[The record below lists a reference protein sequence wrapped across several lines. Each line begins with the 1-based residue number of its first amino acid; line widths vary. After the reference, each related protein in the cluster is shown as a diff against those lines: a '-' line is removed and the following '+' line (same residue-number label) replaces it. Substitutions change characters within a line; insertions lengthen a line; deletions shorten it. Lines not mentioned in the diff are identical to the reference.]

1 MNRSCLLVYTI
12 LAASA
17 VSGAARSQTLDQ
29 SARKPPPGIQ
39 NGTICYTAAWG
50 KDVNDGLSWGSAKA
64 TIMACY
70 DALPQKGGT
79 IFIAQ
84 NGNGDAGAV
93 AANEAPGGGIWIM
106 GANDPNYNNPN
117 FFPPNG
123 PWRKLKVPSV
133 RFVGVAS
140 SSQMQNGHKGGVVRI
155 GAGSARDNN
164 HPCIWLSATA
174 GYLYFENLGCFYP
187 GRGIVIGEASNHDRS
202 GIGSVSGE
210 YFENVSSGTPNVVGL
225 GPTVDITGG
234 SFWLWFDHCIF
245 EGNYQN
251 NVKDDKRAAILM
263 DGKGNNGVGLTYL
276 TNLNLNGGGIKYV
289 PGATSGQIDIHVLTE
304 EGNYTQPIPPAVWIT
319 NTSGSLF
326 RLSQILVADPGSDPP
341 PAIKIDTGNPNDVLV
356 DTAMASNGAPN
367 VEGPATI
374 MNQYGSMLLNQTV
387 SPIQQGQDGFFNYHV
402 IGQVDAARR
411 NFGPTVVRFP
421 NLAPQIP
428 SGWIKSVACGS
439 VNLRVGVTGP
449 DGTTNAAEA
458 EATCPSP
465 FSAIDFYQRGHS
477 IGVGDFIIAG
487 AWVRSVTGNGFA
499 GSTTQPMSAGFT
511 GVKYAAT
518 GSSHG
523 SMNENGGEWSWVW
536 SVQKITLT
544 SAKTGQLNFGVN
556 VAKGKPIEIFAPV
569 LIYLTAGA
577 VSDNE
582 AYEIALNLASY
593 PDAAPPGS
601 VAMLRGEDFSLG
613 SHLNQLAANG
623 DLGGRISI
631 SGAINGSKTFGAA
644 FALPPVCVVSP
655 TSNPGT
661 TSWWVTTSTSAITIN
676 LSAPGTLTFDYT
688 CHGNP
693 D

>member
-1 MNRSCLLVYTI
+1 MSRTCLLVYAI
-12 LAASA
+12 SAALA

-70 DALPQKGGT
+70 DALPPKGGT

-93 AANEAPGGGIWIM
+93 AANEVPGGGIWIM
-106 GANDPNYNNPN
+106 GANDPNYKNPN

-123 PWRKLKVPSV
+123 PWRRLKAPSV

-140 SSQMQNGHKGGVVRI
+140 SSQQQNGHKGGIVHI
-155 GAGSARDNN
+155 GAGSSRDNN
-164 HPCIWLSATA
+164 HPCIWLSATG

-210 YFENVSSGTPNVVGL
+210 YFENVGSGSSNEASL
-225 GPTVDITGG
+225 GPTVDITGS
-234 SFWLWFDHCIF
+234 SFWLWFDHCTF
-245 EGNYQN
+245 EGNYKN
-251 NVKDDKRAAILM
+251 SVEDNKRAAILM
-263 DGKGNNGVGLTYL
+263 DGIGNNGVGLTYF

-289 PGATSGQIDIHVLTE
+289 PGASPGQIEIRVLTE

-319 NTSGSLF
+319 GASGSLF
-326 RLSQILVADPGSDPP
+326 HLSQILVADPGPEAP
-341 PAIKIDTGNPNDVLV
+341 PAIKIDSGNPNDVLV
-356 DTAMASNGAPN
+356 DTASASNGAPN
-367 VEGPATI
+367 VEGPATVLS
-374 MNQYGSMLLNQTV
+374 QYGGMLLNQTV

-402 IGQVDAARR
+402 IGQIDAARR
-411 NFGPTVVRFP
+411 SFGPAVVRFP
-421 NLAPQIP
+421 NLASQIP
-428 SGWIKSVACGS
+428 SSWIKSVACGS
-439 VNLRVGVTGP
+439 VNLMVGVAAP
-449 DGTTNAAEA
+449 DGTRNAAGA
-458 EATCPSP
+458 EGTCSSPS
-465 FSAIDFYQRGHS
+465 SAIDFYQRGHS

-487 AWVRSVTGNGFA
+487 VWVRSITGNGFA
-499 GSTTQPMSAGFT
+499 GSTTQPMSADFT
-511 GVKYAAT
+511 GVKYTAE

-536 SVQKITLT
+536 SIRKIMLT
-544 SAKTGQLNFGVN
+544 SANTGQLNFGVT

-569 LIYLTAGA
+569 LIYLPAGV

-582 AYEIALNLASY
+582 AYEIALHLASY
-593 PDAAPPGS
+593 PDTASPGS
-601 VAMLRGEDFSLG
+601 VAMLRGENFLLG
-613 SHLNQLAANG
+613 SHLNQLSTDGDAA
-623 DLGGRISI
+623 GRISI
-631 SGAINGSKTFGAA
+631 SGAINGSKLFSMPFTS
-644 FALPPVCVVSP
+644 PPACVASP

-661 TSWWVTTSTSAITIN
+661 ISWWVTTQTTAITIN
-676 LSAPGTLTFDYT
+676 LSAPSTLTFDYT

>member
-1 MNRSCLLVYTI
+1 MIRTCLLVYAI
-12 LAASA
+12 LAALA
-17 VSGAARSQTLDQ
+17 VSGGAKSQTLDQ

-70 DALPQKGGT
+70 DALPQNGGT

-84 NGNGDAGAV
+84 SGIGDPGAV
-93 AANEAPGGGIWIM
+93 TANDVPGGGIWIM
-106 GANDPNYNNPN
+106 GPNDPNYKNPN

-123 PWRKLKVPSV
+123 PWRRLKAPSV

-140 SSQMQNGHKGGVVRI
+140 SSQQQNGHKGGIVHI
-155 GAGSARDNN
+155 GAGSSRDNN

-210 YFENVSSGTPNVVGL
+210 YFENVGSGSSNIAGL

-245 EGNYQN
+245 EGNYKN
-251 NVKDDKRAAILM
+251 SVKDNRRAAILM
-263 DGKGNNGVGLTYL
+263 DGTGNNGVGLTYF

-289 PGATSGQIDIHVLTE
+289 PGASPGQIDIRVLTE

-319 NTSGSLF
+319 GTSGSLF
-326 RLSQILVADPGSDPP
+326 HLSQVLVADPGPDAP
-341 PAIKIDTGNPNDVLV
+341 PAVKIDSGNSNDVLV
-356 DTAMASNGAPN
+356 DTASASNGAPN
-367 VEGPATI
+367 VEGPATVLS
-374 MNQYGSMLLNQTV
+374 QYGGMLLNQTV

-402 IGQVDAARR
+402 IGQIDAARR
-411 NFGPTVVRFP
+411 SFGPTVVRFP

-428 SGWIKSVACGS
+428 SSWIKSVACGS
-439 VNLRVGVTGP
+439 VNLIVGVTAP
-449 DGTTNAAEA
+449 DGTKNAAGA
-458 EATCPSP
+458 EGTCFSPS
-465 FSAIDFYQRGHS
+465 SAIDFYQRGHS

-487 AWVRSVTGNGFA
+487 VWVRSITGSGFA
-499 GSTTQPMSAGFT
+499 GSTTQPMSADFT
-511 GVKYAAT
+511 GVKYTAN

-536 SVQKITLT
+536 SIRKIMLT
-544 SAKTGQLNFGVN
+544 SANMGQLNFGVT

-569 LIYLTAGA
+569 LIYLPAGS

-582 AYEIALNLASY
+582 AYEIALHLASY
-593 PDAAPPGS
+593 PDTASPGS
-601 VAMLRGEDFSLG
+601 VAMLRGENFLLG
-613 SHLNQLAANG
+613 SHLNQLSADGDAA
-623 DLGGRISI
+623 GRISI
-631 SGAINGSKTFGAA
+631 SGAISGSKTFSMP
-644 FALPPVCVVSP
+644 FTSPPACVASP
-655 TSNPGT
+655 TSSPGT
-661 TSWWVTTSTSAITIN
+661 TSWWVTTKTTAMTIN
-676 LSAPGTLTFDYT
+676 LSAPSTLTFDYT

>member
-1 MNRSCLLVYTI
+1 MSRSCLLVYAI
-12 LAASA
+12 LTASA

-29 SARKPPPGIQ
+29 SARKPPPGTQ

-50 KDVNDGLSWGSAKA
+50 NDANDGLSWGSAKA

-70 DALPQKGGT
+70 DALPTKGGT

-93 AANEAPGGGIWIM
+93 AANEVPGGGIWIM
-106 GANDPNYNNPN
+106 GANDPNYNNLN

-123 PWRKLKVPSV
+123 PWRRLKAPSV

-140 SSQMQNGHKGGVVRI
+140 SSQIQNGHKGGIVHI
-155 GAGSARDNN
+155 GAGNSRDNN

-187 GRGIVIGEASNHDRS
+187 GRGILIGEASNHDRS

-210 YFENVSSGTPNVVGL
+210 YFENVGSGSSNVASL

-234 SFWLWFDHCIF
+234 SFWLWFDHCMF
-245 EGNYQN
+245 EGNYKN
-251 NVKDDKRAAILM
+251 SVKDNKRAAILM
-263 DGKGNNGVGLTYL
+263 DGIGNNGVGLTYL

-289 PGATSGQIDIHVLTE
+289 PGASPGQIDIRVLTE

-319 NTSGSLF
+319 GTSGSLF
-326 RLSQILVADPGSDPP
+326 HLSQVLVADPGPEAP
-341 PAIKIDTGNPNDVLV
+341 PAIKIDSGNPNDVLV
-356 DTAMASNGAPN
+356 DTASASNGAPN
-367 VEGPATI
+367 VEGPATVLS
-374 MNQYGSMLLNQTV
+374 QYGGMLLNQTV

-402 IGQVDAARR
+402 IGQIDAARR

-439 VNLRVGVTGP
+439 VTLTLGAMGP
-449 DGTTNAAEA
+449 DGTKNAAQA
-458 EATCPSP
+458 EATCSSP
-465 FSAIDFYQRGHS
+465 FSAIDFYQHGHS
-477 IGVGDFIIAG
+477 ISVGDFIIAG
-487 AWVRSVTGNGFA
+487 VWVRSVTRNGFA
-499 GSTTQPMSAGFT
+499 GSTTQPMSVDFT
-511 GVKYAAT
+511 GVKYTAT

-536 SVQKITLT
+536 SIQKITLT
-544 SAKTGQLNFGVN
+544 SANTGQLNFGVT
-556 VAKGKPIEIFAPV
+556 VAKGNAIQMFAPV
-569 LIYLTAGA
+569 LIHVPAGT

-582 AYEIALNLASY
+582 AFELALNLQTF
-593 PDAAPPGS
+593 PDSAPAGS
-601 VAMLRGEDFSLG
+601 VAMLRGEDLLLS
-613 SHLNQLAANG
+613 SHLNQLISNG
-623 DLGGRISI
+623 DLAGRISI
-631 SGAINGSKTFGAA
+631 SNGVTGTKNFGQPY
-644 FALPPVCVVSP
+644 ALPPVCVVSP
-655 TSNPGT
+655 TSNPGA
-661 TSWWVTTSTSAITIN
+661 TSWWVATTTAEMTIR
-676 LSAPGTLTFDYT
+676 LSAPSTISFDYT

-693 D
+693 N